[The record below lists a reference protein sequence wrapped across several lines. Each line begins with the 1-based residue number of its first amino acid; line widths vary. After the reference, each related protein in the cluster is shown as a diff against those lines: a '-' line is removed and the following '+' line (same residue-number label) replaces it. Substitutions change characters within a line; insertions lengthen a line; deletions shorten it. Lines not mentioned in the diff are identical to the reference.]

1 MGSSAVDRYATCGH
15 DGTLSLSA
23 AEIAKYFG
31 IEVEGLT
38 VAYLTHVFHQDSGGR
53 LVVPD
58 GLPGKATYV
67 IRHCEVFEAYYDTGD
82 SDNDTSSDSDSDSD
96 NDTSSA
102 SDSGSDNETSSDSD
116 PSPYWKRGQGI
127 KGKVRQGGPIR
138 YEDRAME
145 ERYRYCTC

>member
-58 GLPGKATYV
+58 GLPGKAAYV

-82 SDNDTSSDSDSDSD
+82 SDNGTSSDSD
-96 NDTSSA
+96 NDTSSP

-116 PSPYWKRGQGI
+116 PSPYWKRGRGI
-127 KGKVRQGGPIR
+127 KGKVRQGLPRR